1 MSSCGG
7 VAHRGRESCSALTI
21 QLDPTSHG
29 ARGDPACDVRLAA
42 AAVRDP
48 EERDRVLR
56 TCFRAG
62 PMHRVCCVPTIS
74 SARAHSPK
82 RADIM
87 AAAVSLSRVIFAL
100 IAQSFRDPA
109 VQGVVVPRIR
119 EMRQELQAALSVP
132 GEATAATALATAV
145 LRDFAQMSSTVV

>member
-1 MSSCGG
+1 
-7 VAHRGRESCSALTI
+7 
-21 QLDPTSHG
+21 
-29 ARGDPACDVRLAA
+29 
-42 AAVRDP
+42 
-48 EERDRVLR
+48 
-56 TCFRAG
+56 
-62 PMHRVCCVPTIS
+62 
-74 SARAHSPK
+74 
-82 RADIM
+82 M

-119 EMRQELQAALSVP
+119 EMRQELQAALAVP